1 MDEGEQSVWG
11 WEQFFE
17 EMESFIRTAHRGFE
31 SSSPQFAEYV
41 VERLRI
47 IIQALSSILT
57 PLEDQEEDEL
67 NDLHSS
73 IDEIITCCRSLGA
86 LWQSY
91 IDEMDMTCKMKVND
105 TDNVNTSLIQENNGS
120 KSVHI
125 EDRCSPSSI
134 TKQYLLYY
142 YIQTKR

>member
-73 IDEIITCCRSLGA
+73 IDEIITCCRSLKPP
-86 LWQSY
+86 
-91 IDEMDMTCKMKVND
+91 M
-105 TDNVNTSLIQENNGS
+105 
-120 KSVHI
+120 
-125 EDRCSPSSI
+125 CSSDKGLHLFKELFPSPHRLFSFI
-134 TKQYLLYY
+134 HKLT
-142 YIQTKR
+142 TF